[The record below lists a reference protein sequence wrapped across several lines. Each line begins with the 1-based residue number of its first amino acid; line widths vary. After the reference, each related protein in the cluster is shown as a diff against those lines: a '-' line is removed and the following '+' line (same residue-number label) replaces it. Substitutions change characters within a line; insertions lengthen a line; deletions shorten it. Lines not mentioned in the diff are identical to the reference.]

1 MLSKL
6 VVAAA
11 VAATLTGVAYAQ
23 QRQQTT
29 GAASQAQSQT
39 LATLPPGASTVTN
52 WYKQDVYDPNEN
64 KIGEISDV
72 LVDKDGK
79 ISAFIVSVGGFLGM
93 GEKHVAVPFD
103 NVHDTHGKRDRW
115 LTMNTTKDALKSAAG
130 YKYDRRNATWVPV

>member
-1 MLSKL
+1 MMSKL
-6 VVAAA
+6 VLVAT

-23 QRQQTT
+23 HSQTT
-29 GAASQAQSQT
+29 GTAPQVQSQT
-39 LATLPPGASTVTN
+39 LATLPPGVSTVTN
-52 WYKQDVYDPNEN
+52 WYKQNVYDPSEK

-103 NVHDTHGKRDRW
+103 NIHDTQGRRDRL
-115 LTMNTTKDALKSAAG
+115 LTMNTTKDALKTAAG
-130 YKYDRRNATWVPV
+130 YKYDREKATWVPA

>member
-6 VVAAA
+6 IVAAA
-11 VAATLTGVAYAQ
+11 VAATVTGAAYAQ
-23 QRQQTT
+23 QSQTT
-29 GAASQAQSQT
+29 GAAPQAQSQT
-39 LATLPPGASTVTN
+39 LATLPSDASTVTK
-52 WYKQDVYDPNEN
+52 WYKQDVYDPSEN

-72 LVDKDGK
+72 LVDQDGK

>member
-1 MLSKL
+1 MVSKL
-6 VVAAA
+6 VVVAA
-11 VAATLTGVAYAQ
+11 VAATLTAVAYAQ
-23 QRQQTT
+23 HSQTT
-29 GAASQAQSQT
+29 GAAPQAQSQT

-52 WYKQDVYDPNEN
+52 WYKQDVYDPSEK

-103 NVHDTHGKRDRW
+103 NIQETHGKRDRW
-115 LTMNTTKDALKSAAG
+115 LTMNTTKDALKGAAG
-130 YKYDRRNATWVPV
+130 YKYDRGKATWVPA

>member
-1 MLSKL
+1 MVSKL
-6 VVAAA
+6 VEVAA

-23 QRQQTT
+23 HGQTT
-29 GAASQAQSQT
+29 GAAPQAQSQT
-39 LATLPPGASTVTN
+39 LATLPPGVSTVTN
-52 WYKQDVYDPNEN
+52 WYKQDVYDPLEK

-103 NVHDTHGKRDRW
+103 NIHETQGRRDRW
-115 LTMNTTKDALKSAAG
+115 LTMNTTKDVLKTAAG
-130 YKYDRRNATWVPV
+130 YKYDREKATWVPA

>member
-6 VVAAA
+6 LVAAA
-11 VAATLTGVAYAQ
+11 VAATPIGAAYAQ
-23 QRQQTT
+23 QSQTT

-52 WYKQDVYDPNEN
+52 WYKQDVYDPLEN
-64 KIGEISDV
+64 RIGEISDV

-79 ISAFIVSVGGFLGM
+79 ISAFIVKVAGFLGTR
-93 GEKHVAVPFD
+93 EKYVAVSFD
-103 NVHDTHGKRDRW
+103 SVHETLRRDDRW

-130 YKYDRRNATWVPV
+130 YRYDRKKATWVPA

>member
-1 MLSKL
+1 MVSKL
-6 VVAAA
+6 VLVAA
-11 VAATLTGVAYAQ
+11 VAAALTSVAYAQ
-23 QRQQTT
+23 HSQTT
-29 GAASQAQSQT
+29 GTAPQVQSQT

-52 WYKQDVYDPNEN
+52 WYKQNVYDPSEK

-103 NVHDTHGKRDRW
+103 NIHETQGRRDRL
-115 LTMNTTKDALKSAAG
+115 LTMNATKDALKTAAG
-130 YKYDRRNATWVPV
+130 YKYDREKATWVPA